1 MPRLLLINPDNP
13 LVSITR
19 HSYLNSWRVWK
30 PLGLLVIAGLTP
42 SDWDVTIVDEN
53 MAAPEYEAM
62 RPDLVGITAFTSQ
75 ATRAYELAALWRAR
89 GVPVVMGGIHA
100 SLCCEEAMSRVD
112 AVVTGEAESV
122 WAQVC
127 EDAKSGKLAK
137 LYRGEFVDTD
147 KLQPA
152 RHDLLANQY
161 RFGSIQTTR
170 GCPLNCSFCSV
181 TAFNGGRYRQRPIDA
196 VVEELRLIR
205 EDFVLFVDDNLFGTR
220 KEHIERSKSLLRAI
234 IKAGIRKRWICQTT
248 VNMADDPELLDL
260 AVQSGCFGVFIG
272 FEATTPEGLIE
283 VHKKF
288 NTIRNRDLR
297 DSVMTIQRHGIAV
310 IGAFVIGL
318 DVDTKGIGTM
328 VAETADRYGVAAIN
342 VLILTPLPGTDL
354 WKKLDAEGRILKKD
368 FPNDWQYYTLNH
380 PVATFKNHSWR
391 DLVEEMVACYRRFY
405 SWPSIFAR
413 ALQIGWRTRRIVP
426 ALGVLVVNASY
437 RLNLRNDLDTYA
449 RMDLDTGASLET
461 LGAGTVAVPQAWKA
475 IAPPRRSAKAL
486 PSP

>member
-1 MPRLLLINPDNP
+1 
-13 LVSITR
+13 
-19 HSYLNSWRVWK
+19 
-30 PLGLLVIAGLTP
+30 
-42 SDWDVTIVDEN
+42 
-53 MAAPEYEAM
+53 
-62 RPDLVGITAFTSQ
+62 
-75 ATRAYELAALWRAR
+75 
-89 GVPVVMGGIHA
+89 
-100 SLCCEEAMSRVD
+100 
-112 AVVTGEAESV
+112 
-122 WAQVC
+122 
-127 EDAKSGKLAK
+127 
-137 LYRGEFVDTD
+137 
-147 KLQPA
+147 
-152 RHDLLANQY
+152 
-161 RFGSIQTTR
+161 
-170 GCPLNCSFCSV
+170 
-181 TAFNGGRYRQRPIDA
+181 
-196 VVEELRLIR
+196 
-205 EDFVLFVDDNLFGTR
+205 
-220 KEHIERSKSLLRAI
+220 
-234 IKAGIRKRWICQTT
+234 
-248 VNMADDPELLDL
+248 MADDPELLDL

-413 ALQIGWRTRRIVP
+413 ALQIWWRTRRIVP

>member
-1 MPRLLLINPDNP
+1 
-13 LVSITR
+13 
-19 HSYLNSWRVWK
+19 
-30 PLGLLVIAGLTP
+30 LLVIAGLTP
-42 SDWDVTIVDEN
+42 ADWDVTIVDEN
-53 MAAPEYEAM
+53 MAAPDYDAM
-62 RPDLVGITAFTSQ
+62 QPDLVGITAFTSQ
-75 ATRAYELAALWRAR
+75 ATRAYELAALWRRR

-127 EDAKSGKLAK
+127 ADASAGKLAR
-137 LYRGEFVDTD
+137 LYRGEFVATE

-181 TAFNGGRYRQRPIDA
+181 TAFNGGRYRQRPIEA
-196 VVEELRLIR
+196 VIEELRLVE
-205 EDFVLFVDDNLFGTR
+205 EDLVLFVDDNLFGTR
-220 KEHIERSKSLLRAI
+220 KEHIERSKALLRAI
-234 IKAGIRKRWICQTT
+234 IESGIRKRWVCQTT
-248 VNMADDPELLDL
+248 VNMADDAELLEL
-260 AVQSGCFGVFIG
+260 AVQAGCFGVFIG
-272 FEATTPEGLIE
+272 FEATTPEGLVE

-318 DVDTKGIGTM
+318 DTDTRGIGTT
-328 VAETADRYGVAAIN
+328 VAQTAGRYGVAAIN

-368 FPNDWQYYTLNH
+368 FPNDWRYYTLNH
-380 PVATFKNHSWR
+380 PVAIFKNHSWR
-391 DLVEEMVACYRRFY
+391 DLVDEMVACYRRFY
-405 SWPSIFAR
+405 SWPAILAR
-413 ALQIGWRTRRIVP
+413 AFEIGWRTRRILP

-449 RMDLDTGASLET
+449 RMDLDTGAPLAHRAT
-461 LGAGTVAVPQAWKA
+461 ATVPEAWQVV
-475 IAPPRRSAKAL
+475 APPRHSRQARS
-486 PSP
+486 

>member
-19 HSYLNSWRVWK
+19 NTYFNKWRVWK

-42 SDWDVTIVDEN
+42 SDWDITIVDEN
-53 MAAPEYEAM
+53 MTAPDYGAM
-62 RPDLVGITAFTSQ
+62 HPDLVGITAFTSQ
-75 ATRAYELAALWRAR
+75 ATRAYELAAMWRAR

-100 SLCCEEAMSRVD
+100 SMCCEEAMRRVD

-127 EDAKSGKLAK
+127 EDARSGKLAK
-137 LYRGEFVDTD
+137 LYRGELVDTD

-161 RFGSIQTTR
+161 KLGSIQTTR

-181 TAFNGGRYRQRPIDA
+181 TAFNGGRYRLRPIDA
-196 VVEELRLIR
+196 VVDEMKLIK

-220 KEHIERSKSLLRAI
+220 KEHLERSKALLRAI
-234 IKAGIRKRWICQTT
+234 IKAGIRKKWVCQTT
-248 VNMADDPELLDL
+248 VNIADDPELLEL

-272 FEATTPEGLIE
+272 FEATTAAGLIE

-297 DSVMTIQRHGIAV
+297 DSVMAIQRHGIAV
-310 IGAFVIGL
+310 VGAFVIGL
-318 DVDTKGIGTM
+318 DVDTEGIGTA
-328 VAETADRYGVAAIN
+328 VAETANHYGVAALN
-342 VLILTPLPGTDL
+342 ALILTPLPGTDL

-368 FPNDWQYYTLNH
+368 FPNDWRYYTLNH
-380 PVATFKNHSWR
+380 PVSTFKNLSWR
-391 DLVEEMVACYRRFY
+391 GLVEEMIACYRRFY

-413 ALQIGWRTRRIVP
+413 AVEILWRTRRVLP
-426 ALGVLVVNASY
+426 AFGVLVVNISY

-449 RMDLDTGASLET
+449 RMDLETGASLQPRDASATAATE
-461 LGAGTVAVPQAWKA
+461 PWKA
-475 IAPPRRSAKAL
+475 IAPPRRAAKAL
-486 PSP
+486 PLG